1 MGCRGKW
8 CSIIH
13 QSTLHP
19 ILKPWWGREEG
30 QLVQDFVRQPYCNW
44 VVALCSKGLHSPM
57 WGGSGTGGEG
67 VGGWVGSFAWPSL
80 RLRFVF
86 TWPSLRLC
94 RRFSFASLRL
104 RRLRVAF
111 ESPSRRPR
119 LAVDRPS
126 LRLRVPSLRL
136 RLRFAF
142 AAPALRHRV
151 AFASS
156 SLTLRFAVAVSLSPS
171 PCLSNDS
178 RTSCCSVAGNTS
190 KNTSAAHQRRVSG
203 TSAAH
208 QRLISGYIFT
218 RICTSANR
226 AASRF
231 H

>member
-1 MGCRGKW
+1 MSVNRTAIGL
-8 CSIIH
+8 
-13 QSTLHP
+13 LHYA
-19 ILKPWWGREEG
+19 LKACT
-30 QLVQDFVRQPYCNW
+30 RQC
-44 VVALCSKGLHSPM
+44 
-57 WGGSGTGGEG
+57 G
-67 VGGWVGSFAWPSL
+67 VGVGLGVKVWEGGWAPSLGPRFAFASSSLGLRFVFAVASPPRRCVCVAFASPSRRLQVAFASPSL
-80 RLRFVF
+80 RLR
-86 TWPSLRLC
+86 SA
-94 RRFSFASLRL
+94 FA
-104 RRLRVAF
+104 
-111 ESPSRRPR
+111 SPSRAFASPS
-119 LAVDRPS
+119 PS
-126 LRLRVPSLRL
+126 LRLRV
-136 RLRFAF
+136 AF

-208 QRLISGYIFT
+208 QRLISGLFFT
-218 RICTSANR
+218 RICTGANR

>member
-1 MGCRGKW
+1 MGGLLR
-8 CSIIH
+8 
-13 QSTLHP
+13 L
-19 ILKPWWGREEG
+19 
-30 QLVQDFVRQPYCNW
+30 
-44 VVALCSKGLHSPM
+44 ALAS
-57 WGGSGTGGEG
+57 
-67 VGGWVGSFAWPSL
+67 PSL
-80 RLRFVF
+80 RLHLAFASSL
-86 TWPSLRLC
+86 PSLLLRVAA
-94 RRFSFASLRL
+94 FASPS

-111 ESPSRRPR
+111 ASPSLRRRSAFASPSRAFASPS
-119 LAVDRPS
+119 PS
-126 LRLRVPSLRL
+126 LRLRV
-136 RLRFAF
+136 AF
-142 AAPALRHRV
+142 VAPALRHRV

-218 RICTSANR
+218 RICTGANR